1 EGEPGGGGEG
11 GGAVAAE
18 LGGAGHLAADGG
30 DLVERVAKLVHGPS
44 FTLYRKASA
53 ASSGSTGCDC
63 FRERW
68 QAYTGED
75 EEVAQRGA
83 YRGGVCRLWH
93 AELLLP
99 LPRRP
104 GERVLGHGPAAGDD
118 RVHRGPGWAGD
129 LFRAAVAG
137 AALSTAARGMEE
149 AAAAVP
155 GSDAAAGGLQHHPD
169 PVEPHGA
176 RPHAR
181 ADLVQLRRPVVP
193 LPHGVFLPDH
203 SLRDDDR
210 RDPAGGPV
218 PREPPTRAGGGAAA
232 AGSGAGGAAEPASA
246 TAAAFPLQCAQ
257 HHLGGDV

>member
-1 EGEPGGGGEG
+1 AGEQAGIGRGPAHDHNRGGEAGDGGGKELLERGADHLVGEAGMQAAGAGNGFGGDESGGEHGRAGPPPGIGGRLAHRIEDEARLQPRGHEGEPGGGGEG

-68 QAYTGED
+68 RAYTGED
-75 EEVAQRGA
+75 GEVAQRGA

-104 GERVLGHGPAAGDD
+104 GERVRGHGPAAGDD

-137 AALSTAARGMEE
+137 
-149 AAAAVP
+149 
-155 GSDAAAGGLQHHPD
+155 
-169 PVEPHGA
+169 
-176 RPHAR
+176 
-181 ADLVQLRRPVVP
+181 
-193 LPHGVFLPDH
+193 
-203 SLRDDDR
+203 
-210 RDPAGGPV
+210 
-218 PREPPTRAGGGAAA
+218 
-232 AGSGAGGAAEPASA
+232 
-246 TAAAFPLQCAQ
+246 
-257 HHLGGDV
+257 